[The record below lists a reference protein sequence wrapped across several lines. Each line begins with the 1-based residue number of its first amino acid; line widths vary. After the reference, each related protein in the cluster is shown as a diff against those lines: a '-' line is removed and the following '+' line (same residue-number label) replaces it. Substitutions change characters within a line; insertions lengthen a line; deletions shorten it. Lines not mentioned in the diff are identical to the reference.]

1 MKMKKIINNKFLKY
15 LWKTIKIIITII
27 IMIMLTIIITQ
38 RIFNNKISFMGYRI
52 FTVASGSMEPK
63 YKVLDM
69 LLAKEINP
77 NEIKIKD
84 DIVYDGKE
92 GTYAGKTITHQVIK
106 IEEKDGKKVFI
117 TQGIANPL
125 SDPTVNADQ
134 IKGKIIYKLS
144 VFTLM
149 NKTLNN
155 NISFFCLIVV
165 PVAVLLLLEVIDIKE
180 KRKRLS
186 NKNEE

>member
-1 MKMKKIINNKFLKY
+1 MKKIVNNKFIKY
-15 LWKTIKIIITII
+15 LWKVLKIIISII
-27 IMIMLTIIITQ
+27 ILSMLTIIITQ
-38 RIFNNKISFMGYRI
+38 RVFNNRISFMGYRI

-69 LLAKEINP
+69 IVAKEINP
-77 NEIKIKD
+77 DQIKVKD

-106 IEEKDGKKVFI
+106 IEEKNGKKVFI

-125 SDPTVNADQ
+125 SDPIVNADQ
-134 IKGKIIYKLS
+134 IKGKIVYKLT
-144 VFTLM
+144 VFTFI

-155 NISFFCLIVV
+155 NIGFFFLIVV
-165 PVAVLLLLEVIDIKE
+165 PIGVLLLLEIIDLKE
-180 KRKRLS
+180 KRERLS
-186 NKNEE
+186 NKNE